1 MYKAVVFDFGNVLCG
16 LDRMAFARAAAGHS
30 KLSPEEIDSL
40 LWGGRL
46 EMEHET
52 GLLDSSGYYR
62 EVCRLAGLDAGYDY
76 ASFVSDYR
84 KIILPNADGEAG
96 LVAAARV
103 GMRTFVLS
111 NTSWL
116 HACMIFGNEI
126 LASIPEIHILS
137 YKVGFMKP
145 DARIWAKVLE
155 YSRLAPGDCLYID
168 DVPGYCEKAESLGFG
183 AFCYDKNIHTL
194 SHIVE
199 TMVK

>member
-1 MYKAVVFDFGNVLCG
+1 VYKAAVFDFGNVLCG

-30 KLSPEEIDSL
+30 RLSPEEIDGR

-46 EMEHET
+46 EIEHET
-52 GLLDSSGYYR
+52 GLLDSRGYYR
-62 EVCRLAGLDAGYDY
+62 AVARAAGLDPDYDY
-76 ASFVSDYR
+76 GSFVADYR
-84 KIILPNADGEAG
+84 KIILPNPDGERG
-96 LVAAARV
+96 LVAAAGA

-116 HACMIFGNEI
+116 HACMIFDNEI
-126 LASIPEIHILS
+126 LASVPEVHVLS

-155 YSRLAPGDCLYID
+155 YSRLAAGDCLYID
-168 DVPGYCEKAESLGFG
+168 DVPQYCQKAESLGFG
-183 AFCYDKNIHTL
+183 TFCYDKNIHNL